1 MAEVVVLYWRTNKE
15 NYSMIEMKQ
24 EISEMSIEELYD
36 EENRDKRKWQ
46 IKV

>member
-1 MAEVVVLYWRTNKE
+1 
-15 NYSMIEMKQ
+15 MIEMKQ